1 MTDIVVPGST
11 NMNLVAC
18 AEKAPQRGVNSDRFG
33 TVESPSGTA
42 S

>member
-1 MTDIVVPGST
+1 MTDIVVLGST
-11 NMNLVAC
+11 HMDLVTC
-18 AEKAPQRGVNSDRFG
+18 VEKAPQRGVNTARFG

>member
-1 MTDIVVPGST
+1 MTDIVVLCST
-11 NMNLVAC
+11 HTDLVAC
-18 AEKAPQRGVNSDRFG
+18 AEKAPQRGVNSDRSG

>member
-11 NMNLVAC
+11 NMDHVAC
-18 AEKAPQRGVNSDRFG
+18 VD